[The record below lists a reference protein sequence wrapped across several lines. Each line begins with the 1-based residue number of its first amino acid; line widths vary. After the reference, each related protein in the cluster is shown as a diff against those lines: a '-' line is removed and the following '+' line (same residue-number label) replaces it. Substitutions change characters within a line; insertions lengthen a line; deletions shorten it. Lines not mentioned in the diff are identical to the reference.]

1 MQAWQ
6 VKTRF
11 TWPGSRLT
19 LILRMVCG
27 FGVPPTACALRL
39 RTRCESRR
47 KSLPNRTNRVV
58 LWFALLAAPLAIE
71 GCGYHVAGHASQL
84 PSEWTDIAIPAFKN
98 DTTTYRIEQRMTQA
112 VIREFIT
119 RTKYRVVQ
127 DPRSADAVLHGE
139 VLSIETD
146 PVLFQATTGEVT
158 TMLVTVH
165 TKVELIDNKT
175 EKPIYKNDDMVFRDE
190 YQIST
195 DVKSF
200 FQEEDPALDRMSRDL
215 ASHLVSNVLENF

>member
-1 MQAWQ
+1 
-6 VKTRF
+6 
-11 TWPGSRLT
+11 
-19 LILRMVCG
+19 LR
-27 FGVPPTACALRL
+27 
-39 RTRCESRR
+39 
-47 KSLPNRTNRVV
+47 NRVSKVAQIGIRLALWLAV
-58 LWFALLAAPLAIE
+58 LVAPLAAA

-84 PSEWTDIAIPAFKN
+84 PSEWKDIAVPAFKN
-98 DTTTYRIEQRMTQA
+98 DTTRYRIEQRFTQA

-127 DPRSADAVLHGE
+127 DPQSADAVLHGE
-139 VLSIETD
+139 VLSIETS
-146 PVLFQATTGEVT
+146 PVLFEATTGQVT
-158 TMLVTVH
+158 MMLVTVH

-195 DVKSF
+195 DLNSF
-200 FQEEDPALDRMSRDL
+200 FEEQDPALERMSRDL